1 MRLLVLALTC
11 VGCAVAAGSS
21 FYRDVLPILQKN
33 CQGCHRPGEIGPMPL
48 VTYEQARP
56 WAKAMRQAVLTKKM
70 PPWFAEPHIG
80 KFANDR
86 SLSPDDIAT
95 LAAWSD
101 SGAREGNPKDA
112 PQRRVF
118 TDGWQ
123 IGAPDVVIE
132 MS

>member
-1 MRLLVLALTC
+1 MKPKLALTC
-11 VGCAVAAGSS
+11 LFAFSAVAVAAAEPT

-86 SLSPDDIAT
+86 SLSPTDIAT
-95 LAAWSD
+95 LAA
-101 SGAREGNPKDA
+101 
-112 PQRRVF
+112 
-118 TDGWQ
+118 
-123 IGAPDVVIE
+123 
-132 MS
+132 